1 MKIGNGAS
9 QMKQETV
16 HFYSEGSKLRGL
28 LRLPDN
34 GAGPWPGIVQGPGW
48 LGLHDAKLY
57 ERYHRSFTAAGY
69 AVLVFDYRGFG
80 DSEGERG
87 LILPMWHAEDIRNG
101 ITYMQTRSEID
112 PNRIGLFGSGGTG
125 GALPI
130 YVAAVDQRV
139 KCVVS
144 NYAFAS
150 GKEWLRSMRREYEWI
165 ALQQRLDA
173 DRKKRVTEGQGEMV
187 SPREDLMVVTPERVQ
202 TAVKKD
208 VDYRIPER
216 VPLRCAEAII
226 EFTPEHYVAAI
237 APRGILFIATEND
250 AVTPEDQTCRL
261 YEKAGRPKKL
271 IIQKQTSHY
280 KAYDQYFD
288 QVTPQIVDWYDR
300 YLRYEVVESVEQTK

>member
-1 MKIGNGAS
+1 
-9 QMKQETV
+9 MKQETV
-16 HFYSEGSKLRGL
+16 HFYSEGSRLRGL

-165 ALQQRLDA
+165 ALQERLDA
-173 DRKKRVTEGQGEMV
+173 DRKKRVSEGQGEMV

-226 EFTPEHYVAAI
+226 EFTPEDYVAAI

-250 AVTPEDQTCRL
+250 AVTPEDQTYRL

-271 IIQKQTSHY
+271 IVQKQTSHY

-300 YLRYEVVESVEQTK
+300 HLRYEVVESVEQIK

>member
-1 MKIGNGAS
+1 MR
-9 QMKQETV
+9 QEIV
-16 HFYSEGSKLRGL
+16 HFYSEGSKLQGL
-28 LRLPDN
+28 LRLPDQ
-34 GAGPWPGIVQGPGW
+34 GPGPWAGIVQGPGW

-57 ERYHRSFTAAGY
+57 ERYHRSFTEAGY

-87 LILPMWHAEDIRNG
+87 LILPLWQAEDIRNA
-101 ITYMQTRSEID
+101 ITYMQTRTEVD

-130 YVAAVDQRV
+130 YVAALDQRV

-144 NYAFAS
+144 NYGFAS

-165 ALQQRLDA
+165 GLQQRLDA
-173 DRKKRVTEGQGEMV
+173 DRKKRVLEGKGEMV
-187 SPREDLMVVTPERVQ
+187 RPREDLMVVTPERVQ

-208 VDYRIPER
+208 VDSRIPEL

-226 EFTPEHYVAAI
+226 EFTPENYVAAI
-237 APRGILFIATEND
+237 SPRAILFISTEGD
-250 AVTPEDQTCRL
+250 AVTPEDQTFRM
-261 YEKAGRPKKL
+261 YEKAGQPKKL
-271 IIQKQTSHY
+271 ILQKESSHY

-288 QVTPQIVDWYDR
+288 KVTPQIIDWYNR
-300 YLRYEVVESVEQTK
+300 YLKYELVESQEQTN

>member
-1 MKIGNGAS
+1 
-9 QMKQETV
+9 MKQEKV
-16 HFYSEGSKLRGL
+16 HFYSEGCKLQGL
-28 LRLPDN
+28 LRLPDK
-34 GAGPWPGIVQGPGW
+34 GSGPWPGIVQGPGW

-57 ERYHRSFTAAGY
+57 ERYHRSFTDAGY

-87 LILPMWHAEDIRNG
+87 LILPMWQAEDIRNG
-101 ITYMQTRSEID
+101 ITYMQTRSEVD

-144 NYAFAS
+144 NYGFFS
-150 GKEWLRSMRREYEWI
+150 GKDWLRSMRREYEWV
-165 ALQQRLDA
+165 ALLERLDA
-173 DRKKRVTEGQGEMV
+173 DRKKRVLEGKGEMV
-187 SPREDLMVVTPERVQ
+187 SPREELMVATPERGQ

-208 VDYRIPER
+208 VDSRIPER
-216 VPLRCAEAII
+216 AHLRSADAIM
-226 EFTPEHYVAAI
+226 EFIPGNYVAAI
-237 APRGILFIATEND
+237 SPRPILFIATEGD
-250 AVTPEDQTCRL
+250 AVTPEDGTYQL
-261 YEKAGRPKKL
+261 YEKAGAPKKL

-288 QVTPQIVDWYDR
+288 RVTPQIIDWYDR
-300 YLRYEVVESVEQTK
+300 YLKYELVESREQTN